1 MPFKSTD
8 MKSQRDRFLA
18 FAFAAADLLI
28 EIKQNGEIL
37 YTSGAVRAITGY
49 DDEEL
54 KTKNFHDLFTSNDNT
69 LVSSITQH
77 TGVGSKHGPYLMK
90 IMHKDGLSDEK
101 HIFLSSFTLKE
112 EGPIYIAVSLADAL
126 LSFIEF
132 SKAETSLHAIPN
144 MKDFEQILRKKISNI
159 SATQQAV
166 DVQVLQLEGM
176 AKFQNQLDANTWAGL
191 TAAIG
196 QLMMES
202 SLDGETAVKVDD
214 EKYLLLKDGETN
226 QEEILQKKIMEIAE
240 KYNIADAINLQSK
253 SIEGDLSALSA
264 REATRAVLYT
274 MNKMEQQ
281 GLDAVG
287 DDLKGS
293 FSAFLEENA
302 IKISNLKRMISH
314 QDFQIK
320 FQPIVMLDREN
331 VSHHEVLVRFNSE
344 KSPFELI
351 TMCEDIG
358 LSPDLDLAICRQT
371 LKYIDQKGKKNNI
384 GQLAVNISGQ
394 SIQSDKFVKTLL
406 ETLKEY
412 SGAAKNLMFEITE
425 SSEIKDLDKV
435 DGYIQELRG
444 KGYPVCLDDFG
455 AGAAS
460 FQYLHKLQ
468 VDGVKIDGAY
478 VRNVLTSTRD
488 ATMVKNMTQ
497 MCHEMGVYVVAEMIE
512 NEDQKEFLR
521 AIGVDKGQ
529 GWLFGKA
536 EDKPL
541 PVDP

>member
-1 MPFKSTD
+1 MPNNTND
-8 MKSQRDRFLA
+8 MKAQRDRFLA

-28 EIKQNGEIL
+28 EIKKSGEIV
-37 YTSGAVRAITGY
+37 YASGAARAITGY
-49 DDEEL
+49 EDKEL
-54 KTKNFHDLFTSNDNT
+54 LHKNFQELFISGDNG
-69 LVSSITQH
+69 LISSITDH
-77 TGVGSKHGPYLMK
+77 TSVGSKHGPFLMK
-90 IMHKDGLSDEK
+90 IQNKEGLTEEK
-101 HIFLSSFTLKE
+101 HIFLSSFSMKE
-112 EGPIYIAVSLADAL
+112 DGPIYIAVTMADAL

-132 SKAETSLHAIPN
+132 SKAENALHDIPN
-144 MKDFEQILRKKISNI
+144 MKDFEHVLRKKIANI
-159 SATQQAV
+159 GAGGKAV
-166 DVQVLQLEGM
+166 DVQVLQLDGM
-176 AKFQNQLDANTWAGL
+176 AKFQNQLDSNSWAGL
-191 TAAIG
+191 TAALG

-214 EKYLLLKDGETN
+214 EKYLLLKDGEQN
-226 QEEILQKKIMEIAE
+226 SEELLQQKIMEIA
-240 KYNIADAINLQSK
+240 KQYNIADAIDVKSK
-253 SIEGDLSALSA
+253 NIEGDLTSLSA

-281 GLDAVG
+281 GLEAVG

-302 IKISNLKRMISH
+302 IKISNIKRMISH

-320 FQPIVMLDREN
+320 FQPIVMLDKES
-331 VSHHEVLVRFNSE
+331 VSHHEVLVRFNSD

-358 LSPDLDLAICRQT
+358 LSPDLDLAICRQC
-371 LKYIDQKGKKNNI
+371 LKYVDQNGRKKSLGK
-384 GQLAVNISGQ
+384 LAVNISGQ
-394 SIQSDKFVKTLL
+394 SIQSEKFVKKLLDTL
-406 ETLKEY
+406 TEY
-412 SGAAKNLMFEITE
+412 SDAAKSLMFEITE

-435 DGYIQELRG
+435 DGFIQQLRK

-512 NEDQKEFLR
+512 NEDQKDFLR

-541 PVDP
+541 AVEK